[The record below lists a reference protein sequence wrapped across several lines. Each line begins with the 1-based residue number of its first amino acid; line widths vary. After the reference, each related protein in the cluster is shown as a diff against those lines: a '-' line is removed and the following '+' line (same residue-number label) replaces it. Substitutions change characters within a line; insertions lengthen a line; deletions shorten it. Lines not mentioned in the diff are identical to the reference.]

1 MWHRAKK
8 VLLTNRFSRTEC
20 CVHSRWRNWMTKF
33 CEDVMQKIAIIEWW
47 KKESKKKSS
56 RLEFFFHFLLN
67 HKPRGNVSVQAVPI
81 IRTSVCVISSL
92 LHRQLKLMPFI
103 SWRAKLSTFVP
114 YLSIWLTLTPPL
126 SFITSLPHS
135 VHPPLHSFFHPSLPP
150 FVSTVLLL
158 CYLINGRQNAV
169 FSISSSLEMVGMR
182 LQGPIMHGKENEIG
196 RAFSECK
203 QGGKNIV
210 AQMCSWK
217 EKEEEK
223 AGDISKEREMGR
235 GREKKWKDC

>member
-1 MWHRAKK
+1 MWHREKK
-8 VLLTNRFSRTEC
+8 VLLTNHFSSVVCIQDGGTEWPNFVKMLC
-20 CVHSRWRNWMTKF
+20 KKL
-33 CEDVMQKIAIIEWW
+33 QKLSDE

-56 RLEFFFHFLLN
+56 RLQTFFHFLLN

-135 VHPPLHSFFHPSLPP
+135 VHPPLHSFFHPSLH
-150 FVSTVLLL
+150 SLLL
-158 CYLINGRQNAV
+158 HRPPPL
-169 FSISSSLEMVGMR
+169 L
-182 LQGPIMHGKENEIG
+182 P
-196 RAFSECK
+196 
-203 QGGKNIV
+203 
-210 AQMCSWK
+210 
-217 EKEEEK
+217 
-223 AGDISKEREMGR
+223 D
-235 GREKKWKDC
+235 